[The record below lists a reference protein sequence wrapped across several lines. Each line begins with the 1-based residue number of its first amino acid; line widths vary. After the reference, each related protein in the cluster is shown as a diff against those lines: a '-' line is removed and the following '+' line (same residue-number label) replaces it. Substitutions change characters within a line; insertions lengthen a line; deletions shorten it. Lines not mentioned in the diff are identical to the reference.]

1 LNDLHDMHQSM
12 IDEVPPHDGHRQ
24 TIIYPFHTHVGF
36 GIALNNRSLRLD
48 ELYLAR
54 YLRIDPFPLKAKP
67 KSIIVLTGRHLTK
80 THFLFTVDICF
91 EPLPAPLGVDWL
103 RANPHSIS
111 LPPAYVRLRPKA
123 PAGTTYTDGG
133 TGDFDWDPNGKF
145 RVRAQLSKD
154 EPGIY
159 TLVFWIRQSPKDK
172 GFPGAQIC
180 IRTEGA
186 ERA

>member
-1 LNDLHDMHQSM
+1 
-12 IDEVPPHDGHRQ
+12 
-24 TIIYPFHTHVGF
+24 
-36 GIALNNRSLRLD
+36 
-48 ELYLAR
+48 
-54 YLRIDPFPLKAKP
+54 
-67 KSIIVLTGRHLTK
+67 VLTGRHLTK

-91 EPLPAPLGVDWL
+91 EPLPAPLSVDWL
-103 RANPHSIS
+103 RANAHSIS

-145 RVRAQLSKD
+145 RVRAQLSND

-180 IRTEGA
+180 IRTEGPEPA
-186 ERA
+186 